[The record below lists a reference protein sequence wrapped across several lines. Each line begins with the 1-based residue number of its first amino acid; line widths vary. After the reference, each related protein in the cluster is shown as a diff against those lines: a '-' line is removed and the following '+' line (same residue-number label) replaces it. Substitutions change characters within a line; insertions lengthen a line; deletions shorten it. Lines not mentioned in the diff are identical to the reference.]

1 MQLSPL
7 VEMLHLYPES
17 AVPHISLVFREMW
30 DTTALSLW
38 LSIRPM
44 QRAVNIGGIPYLAKN
59 ERDMGHP
66 SFVREREAEPCGAEI
81 VNADTKALVAGPGII
96 AGCGIVAIRA
106 SA

>member
-1 MQLSPL
+1 
-7 VEMLHLYPES
+7 
-17 AVPHISLVFREMW
+17 
-30 DTTALSLW
+30 
-38 LSIRPM
+38 
-44 QRAVNIGGIPYLAKN
+44 
-59 ERDMGHP
+59 MGHP